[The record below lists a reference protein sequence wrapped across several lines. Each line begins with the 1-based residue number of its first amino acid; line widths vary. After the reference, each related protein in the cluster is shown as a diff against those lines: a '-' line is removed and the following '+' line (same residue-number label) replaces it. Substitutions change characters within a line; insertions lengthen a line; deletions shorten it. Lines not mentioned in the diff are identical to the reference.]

1 MLRRSLT
8 FVALLA
14 AAAGCASDPGRRQ
27 RIIDEEV
34 ARLRPPEVPLTA
46 FGAFEVKPI
55 AMSPEVAQ
63 KPEKAAVVTQL
74 GQRLEARIR
83 PLLDGW
89 ASGAPADARAR
100 ALAIQATVL
109 NVRIVGGGSR
119 FWLGAMAGDS
129 SIDVQLEL
137 VDQQSGRSI
146 AKERINK
153 TASAMSGAWSMGS
166 SDQNL
171 TEYVVDIANQYL
183 VNNHK
188 L

>member
-8 FVALLA
+8 FVVVVAV
-14 AAAGCASDPGRRQ
+14 AAGCASNPGKRQ
-27 RIIDEEV
+27 KIIDEEA
-34 ARLRPPEVPLTA
+34 ARLRPPEVPLAT
-46 FGAFEVKPI
+46 FGAFEIKPI
-55 AMSPEVAQ
+55 AMGAEVAQ
-63 KPEKAAVVTQL
+63 KPEKAAVVNEL
-74 GQRLEARIR
+74 GQKMEARLR

-89 ASGAPADARAR
+89 ASAAPADARGR

-109 NVRIVGGGSR
+109 NVHIVGGGAR

-146 AKERINK
+146 AKERIYK
-153 TASAMSGAWSMGS
+153 TASAMAGGWSMGAT
-166 SDQNL
+166 DQNL

-183 VNNHK
+183 VNNHP
-188 L
+188 